1 MKREKTGQTKM
12 AENPLPAST
21 AVPRD
26 LHIPNSR
33 GAQKHYH
40 TRRSEPPEVRSTF
53 PSCRSASQGRGASVW
68 DTAVL
73 IPWLTSRN
81 ATQLRHPERDRKGER
96 ETTAFSH
103 RERLLAI
110 LTTVTA
116 AFELM
121 SIFRF
126 HKTSTACLV
135 CCCSVYI
142 IVWTYT
148 RIQYVAQGYKCN
160 TITFSTLGQAGLAN
174 LCPLINKRRRIL
186 YIQTLSLP
194 IPRVT
199 NTAVFNKLLNTFC
212 TNLTLWYNRCA
223 GIAINSKRL
232 KSLL

>member
-1 MKREKTGQTKM
+1 MISISQTAEGHRNTITHAAQSLQKSAQPFRAAVARRREG
-12 AENPLPAST
+12 
-21 AVPRD
+21 
-26 LHIPNSR
+26 
-33 GAQKHYH
+33 
-40 TRRSEPPEVRSTF
+40 
-53 PSCRSASQGRGASVW
+53 GASVW

-81 ATQLRHPERDRKGER
+81 ATQLRHPEPERRDRKGER

-110 LTTVTA
+110 STTVTA

-135 CCCSVYI
+135 CYCSVYI